1 MQLFREAMDACSF
14 LDLGYSSSKF
24 TWSKHFASG
33 QSIWESLD
41 RVFCTNDWLQRFVG
55 TWVFHLHNTI
65 LDHVP
70 IWIVPNG
77 LEPPPILKPFRFEEM
92 WLSDKG
98 CGRTVEV
105 VWRAPFH
112 CDPKVQVMKKIA
124 KCGTELTQWSHRNFG
139 SVHRELVKKKKLLVK
154 VEQAALQFGSNSQVR
169 ELTKD
174 INGLLIKENQM
185 WRQRAKSF

>member
-1 MQLFREAMDACSF
+1 
-14 LDLGYSSSKF
+14 
-24 TWSKHFASG
+24 
-33 QSIWESLD
+33 
-41 RVFCTNDWLQRFVG
+41 
-55 TWVFHLHNTI
+55 
-65 LDHVP
+65 
-70 IWIVPNG
+70 
-77 LEPPPILKPFRFEEM
+77 
-92 WLSDKG
+92 
-98 CGRTVEV
+98 
-105 VWRAPFH
+105 
-112 CDPKVQVMKKIA
+112 MKKIA